1 MRKKKKVPHNCAPR
15 CPYCGAV
22 SRLRSADGIYFDNSK
37 EAMLYVCKNYPA
49 CDAYVRVHPGT
60 TIPMGTLANKK
71 VRSLRC
77 EAHKHFNKIYLKGI
91 MTREEAYEWLSH
103 MLGLPIADTHIGQM
117 GEYYCQKVIEESK
130 KLLVSHQKRSFRR
143 ADEGRLAQCI

>member
-1 MRKKKKVPHNCAPR
+1 
-15 CPYCGAV
+15 
-22 SRLRSADGIYFDNSK
+22 
-37 EAMLYVCKNYPA
+37 MLYVCKNYPA

-130 KLLVSHQKRSFRR
+130 KLLVSHQKRSFPR
-143 ADEGRLAQCI
+143 ADEGRLAQCS